1 MPYKDKIRK
10 VYISG
15 PPSMNEGLD
24 KAFDNIG
31 HKLGVKPHMID
42 AM

>member
-31 HKLGVKPHMID
+31 DKLGVKPHMID